1 MHNCRDNLDE
11 LKKKITGLIQSK
23 LNYRANL
30 NEPVKEKEKMP
41 CRKIK
46 KTDTEKT

>member
-30 NEPVKEKEKMP
+30 NEPVKEKKKMP